1 MENLTAYQRKLLILA
16 TMAAVGCGILTTVAF
31 VMVRGMEAMETRSP
45 HPPMPL
51 ALIVLMF
58 FVSPVSVTLSV
69 VITRWKR
76 SPR

>member
-1 MENLTAYQRKLLILA
+1 
-16 TMAAVGCGILTTVAF
+16 
-31 VMVRGMEAMETRSP
+31 
-45 HPPMPL
+45 MPL